1 MSQGKID
8 VEISD
13 EGTISFS
20 VYDLIQGLGREG
32 TERIAEVIA
41 CDDLVWKEIERQV
54 REDYAGE
61 NFDRRIYL
69 LRMAFIESSHFPGHL
84 VDMFKALME
93 ENGYLRAQLG
103 RAEKHAYNWQ
113 RWYQDH
119 HQTERYYEL
128 PVKGEPF
135 QHRQYLQD
143 SPVRQFLLDNGVN
156 LEEIQEELQD
166 GSS

>member
-20 VYDLIQGLGREG
+20 VYDLIQGLGRVG

-41 CDDLVWKEIERQV
+41 CDDLVWAEITRQV
-54 REDYAGE
+54 AENYASE

-69 LRMAFIESSHFPGHL
+69 LRKAFVDSSGFPDHL
-84 VDMFKALME
+84 LRMFKALVE

-103 RAEKHAYNWQ
+103 RAEKHAYHWQ
-113 RWYQDH
+113 QWYQDR
-119 HQTERYYEL
+119 HQTQNYYEL

-143 SPVRQFLLDNGVN
+143 SPVRQFLLDNGIN
-156 LEEIQEELQD
+156 LEEIQENLQD
-166 GSS
+166 GNS